1 MKINWK
7 NVKWSCDFTIYF
19 VLQQECQT
27 WATQLRHMYGTTTQV
42 RHERQRL
49 KNLILITPQGKKE
62 FLFLK
67 EFLLYIFFCFRK
79 FILNFFTKS
88 RKKLRSSRPDVFCK
102 KGVLRN
108 FSKFT
113 GKHLCQGLF
122 FNKVAGLVFS
132 CEFWEI
138 SNNTFF
144 YRTPLV
150 ATSENYTM
158 HEIGR
163 AISREFRILRCSH
176 ANYTMANI
184 WLIQHK

>member
-1 MKINWK
+1 
-7 NVKWSCDFTIYF
+7 
-19 VLQQECQT
+19 
-27 WATQLRHMYGTTTQV
+27 MYGTTTQV

-79 FILNFFTKS
+79 FILNFVTKS
-88 RKKLRSSRPDVFCK
+88 RKKLISSRPDVFCK
-102 KGVLRN
+102 KDVLKN

-113 GKHLCQGLF
+113 RKHLCQSLF

-138 SNNTFF
+138 SNNTFL
-144 YRTPLV
+144 YKTPLV
-150 ATSENYTM
+150 AASENYTM